1 MPDEI
6 PQINTIRDVY
16 SPEECKENEIT
27 FEEVKKFQNLDS
39 HRVNDDNKSS
49 YKDPLGGKA

>member
-27 FEEVKKFQNLDS
+27 FEEVKKFQDRDS
-39 HRVNDDNKSS
+39 HHMSDDNKFSHR
-49 YKDPLGGKA
+49 DPLRGKV

>member
-27 FEEVKKFQNLDS
+27 FEEVKKFQDRDS
-39 HRVNDDNKSS
+39 HHMSDENKFSN
-49 YKDPLGGKA
+49 KDPLRGKV

>member
-27 FEEVKKFQNLDS
+27 FEEVKKFNGRDS
-39 HRVNDDNKSS
+39 HRVNNDNKSPH
-49 YKDPLGGKA
+49 KDPLGGKA

>member
-1 MPDEI
+1 MPDDL

-16 SPEECKENEIT
+16 SPEECKQNEIT

-39 HRVNDDNKSS
+39 HDDNKSS
-49 YKDPLGGKA
+49 HKDPLGGKV